1 MTSADVADGSL
12 ERLVAILD
20 AFAGVN
26 RRDVGQTGPAPLGVA
41 DLSRALG
48 LSKGTVSRYLRRL
61 EDAGVLQ
68 RLPDRRYVL
77 GSRVHEWG
85 QAAALGGDV
94 RSWARP
100 EMEALVAR
108 FGETVS
114 LFVRDGDAAVCIDQ
128 VDGRYPIRL
137 SAAVGRH
144 LSLHAGGSPRLLFA
158 FAPDAERDAFLARAP
173 FPALTPATITGAAS
187 LRRAAE
193 RVRQEGY
200 AISRGEIDAGA
211 VCVAA
216 PIRDASGAVRASLSL
231 AGPAS
236 RMEGAQ
242 EDIIIAA
249 VCAAASRISRAL
261 GYRAS
266 QPTLARGE
274 NNPSPIDIAQGKV
287 R

>member
-1 MTSADVADGSL
+1 MNTDVTGGSL

-20 AFAGVN
+20 VFAGVSG
-26 RRDVGQTGPAPLGVA
+26 RDFAHSAPAALGVA

-77 GSRVHEWG
+77 GTRVHEWG

-94 RSWARP
+94 RNWARP

-114 LFVRDGDAAVCIDQ
+114 LFVRDGNEAICIDQ

-158 FAPDAERDAFLARAP
+158 FASEAEREVFLARAP
-173 FPALTPATITGAAS
+173 FPALTPATITDAAA

-193 RVRQEGY
+193 RVREAGY
-200 AISRGEIDAGA
+200 AFSRGEIDIGA

-231 AGPAS
+231 AGPAT
-236 RMEGAQ
+236 RLNGAQ
-242 EDIIIAA
+242 EELLVAA
-249 VCAAASRISRAL
+249 VRAAAYRVSYSLGFREPSRSPVA
-261 GYRAS
+261 
-266 QPTLARGE
+266 TWLA
-274 NNPSPIDIAQGKV
+274 
-287 R
+287 

>member
-1 MTSADVADGSL
+1 MMQADVAEGSL

-26 RRDVGQTGPAPLGVA
+26 RRGAEHPAPAPLGVA

-114 LFVRDGDAAVCIDQ
+114 LFVRDGDQAVCIDQ
-128 VDGRYPIRL
+128 VDGRFPIRL

-144 LSLHAGGSPRLLFA
+144 LSLYAGGSPRLLLA
-158 FAPDAERDAFLARAP
+158 FAADAEREAFLARAP
-173 FPALTPATITGAAS
+173 FPALTPATMTDAPS

-193 RVRQEGY
+193 QIRNDGY
-200 AISRGEIDAGA
+200 AFSRGEIDAGA

-216 PIRDASGAVRASLSL
+216 PIRDASGTVRASLSL
-231 AGPAS
+231 AGPAT
-236 RMEGAQ
+236 RMEGDQ
-242 EDIIIAA
+242 EDTLIAA
-249 VCAAASRISRAL
+249 LRAAASRVSYAL
-261 GYRAS
+261 GYREIVSAS
-266 QPTLARGE
+266 GSRGHLPPGTNHE
-274 NNPSPIDIAQGKV
+274 RRS
-287 R
+287 